1 MANMTKLVQRTIW
14 VFLIALIIGAPPCHL
29 YADDGVETAG
39 DILQVALP
47 VWAYAM
53 TFTNDD
59 SEGSIQ
65 FTRSFLTTM
74 AATYTLKLTVDRERP
89 NGGNMSFP
97 SGHTSAAFS
106 GAAFIQMRYGWLY
119 GSMAYAGAAYV
130 GWSRVVTDNHYPE
143 DVIAGAGIGI
153 ISAAIFTKPYL
164 DKIHILPFVS
174 QERMGMTVSITW

>member
-1 MANMTKLVQRTIW
+1 MTKLVQRSVW
-14 VFLIALIIGAPPCHL
+14 VFLIALIIGVLPCHL
-29 YADDGVETAG
+29 YANDDVETAG

-65 FTRSFLTTM
+65 FTQSFLTTM
-74 AATYTLKLTVDRERP
+74 ATTYATKLTVDRERP

-119 GSMAYAGAAYV
+119 GSVAYAGAAYV
-130 GWSRVVTDNHYPE
+130 GWSRVVTENHYVE

-174 QERMGMTVSITW
+174 QERIGGTVSIAW

>member
-1 MANMTKLVQRTIW
+1 
-14 VFLIALIIGAPPCHL
+14 
-29 YADDGVETAG
+29 
-39 DILQVALP
+39 
-47 VWAYAM
+47 
-53 TFTNDD
+53 
-59 SEGSIQ
+59 
-65 FTRSFLTTM
+65 
-74 AATYTLKLTVDRERP
+74 VDRERP
-89 NGGNMSFP
+89 NGGDMSFP

-130 GWSRVVTDNHYPE
+130 GWSRVVTENHHVE

-174 QERMGMTVSITW
+174 QERMGVTFLVKW

>member
-1 MANMTKLVQRTIW
+1 MSKLLQRT
-14 VFLIALIIGAPPCHL
+14 VLFFVIALIIGTLPYRLH
-29 YADDGVETAG
+29 ADDGVETAG

-65 FTRSFLTTM
+65 FTQSFLTAM
-74 AATYTLKLTVDRERP
+74 ATTYATKLTVDRERP
-89 NGGNMSFP
+89 NGGSMSFP

-106 GAAFIQMRYGWLY
+106 GAAFIHMRYGWLY

-130 GWSRVVTDNHYPE
+130 GWSRIVTENHYVE

-174 QERMGMTVSITW
+174 QERIGGTVSIAW

>member
-1 MANMTKLVQRTIW
+1 M
-14 VFLIALIIGAPPCHL
+14 LIIILLLGTTPGNLHAQD
-29 YADDGVETAG
+29 AVETAG

-65 FTRSFLTTM
+65 FTQSFLTAM
-74 AATYTLKLTVDRERP
+74 ATTYATKLTVDRERP
-89 NGGNMSFP
+89 NGGDLSFP

-130 GWSRVVTDNHYPE
+130 GWSRVVTENHHVE

-174 QERMGMTVSITW
+174 QERMGMAIAIAW

>member
-1 MANMTKLVQRTIW
+1 MTKLLQQTVW
-14 VFLIALIIGAPPCHL
+14 VFIITLIIGVHPCHL
-29 YADDGVETAG
+29 YAEDGVETAG

-65 FTRSFLTTM
+65 FTQSFLAAM
-74 AATYTLKLTVDRERP
+74 ATTYTLKLTVDRERP
-89 NGGNMSFP
+89 NGGDMSFP

-130 GWSRVVTDNHYPE
+130 GWSRVVTENHHVE

-174 QERMGMTVSITW
+174 RERMGMTVSIAW